1 MKIFLN
7 KFGTTLSSRPAGRE
21 DFLVAESLLRDLPEH
36 ETIELDFSGV
46 AVLAPSWADEVITS
60 LIAKYGRDRVIL
72 GPSTNASVLMTIE
85 LLGEQWL
92 K

>member
-21 DFLVAESLLRDLPEH
+21 DFLVVESILRGLSEN
-36 ETIELDFSGV
+36 EKIELDFSGV
-46 AVLAPSWADEVITS
+46 AVLTPSWADEVVTR
-60 LIAKYGRDRVIL
+60 LIAKYGRDRVVL
-72 GPSTNASVLMTIE
+72 EPSTNASVLMTID
-85 LLGEQWL
+85 LLEGQWP